1 MSRLE
6 KYQREHLEN
15 VAFDKAELYN
25 EQIESENDEIET
37 AFCKDILVGNL
48 GADAVSNLSQ
58 YNLNMIIESMKEYA
72 NDFKTK

>member
-1 MSRLE
+1 MNRLE

-25 EQIESENDEIET
+25 EQIESEKDEIET
-37 AFCKDILVGNL
+37 DFCKDILVGNL
-48 GADAVSNLSQ
+48 GADAVNNLSE

-72 NDFKTK
+72 ENFKNR